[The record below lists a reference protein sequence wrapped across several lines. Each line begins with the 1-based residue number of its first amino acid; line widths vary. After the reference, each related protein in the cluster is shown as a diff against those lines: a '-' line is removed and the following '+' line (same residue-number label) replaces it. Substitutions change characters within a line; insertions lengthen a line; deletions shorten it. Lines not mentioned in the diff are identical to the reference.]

1 MKNIANFSNA
11 AKAARPLAKVQSKDG
26 PPMTPKTDKEKTPE
40 KVKEDSGDEMVM
52 SPLTIGSVT

>member
-1 MKNIANFSNA
+1 
-11 AKAARPLAKVQSKDG
+11 
-26 PPMTPKTDKEKTPE
+26 MTPKTDKEKTPE